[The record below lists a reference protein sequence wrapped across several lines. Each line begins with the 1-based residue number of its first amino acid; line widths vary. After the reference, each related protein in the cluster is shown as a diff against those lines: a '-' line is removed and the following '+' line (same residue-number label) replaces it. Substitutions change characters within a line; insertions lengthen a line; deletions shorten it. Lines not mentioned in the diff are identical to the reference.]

1 MRAIRGA
8 ITVDKNTKK
17 DIEKESQKLIRK
29 IISKNNINEKDI
41 ISIIFTT
48 TDDLDKIYPAEAIR
62 KIGFKYTPLMCCK
75 EMDVEESL
83 AKCIRVMVY
92 IDKNINKKDIEHIYL
107 KKAKNLRKDLKK
119 SENKIGDFMKS
130 VIAIDGPAGAGKSTI
145 AKKLAKR
152 FNYRYLDTGA
162 MYRAVTWYVIKNNI
176 DISDEGKLSE
186 AAKEIN
192 ISFRTNNKDGNTY
205 IYVNDKNIT
214 DKIRKNKIDKNVS
227 DVAKV
232 SGVRKE
238 MVKIQKRIAE
248 NGKIIV
254 DGRDIA
260 SRVLPDADLKI
271 YLTAS
276 VEERARR
283 RHSELLEKGISSDF
297 EKVKEEIKKRDYI
310 DKNRKNS
317 PLTQTEDA
325 VLIDSTN
332 LSINEVLD
340 KISSLIKEGD

>member
-1 MRAIRGA
+1 
-8 ITVDKNTKK
+8 
-17 DIEKESQKLIRK
+17 
-29 IISKNNINEKDI
+29 
-41 ISIIFTT
+41 
-48 TDDLDKIYPAEAIR
+48 
-62 KIGFKYTPLMCCK
+62 
-75 EMDVEESL
+75 
-83 AKCIRVMVY
+83 
-92 IDKNINKKDIEHIYL
+92 
-107 KKAKNLRKDLKK
+107 
-119 SENKIGDFMKS
+119 MKS

>member
-1 MRAIRGA
+1 
-8 ITVDKNTKK
+8 
-17 DIEKESQKLIRK
+17 
-29 IISKNNINEKDI
+29 
-41 ISIIFTT
+41 
-48 TDDLDKIYPAEAIR
+48 
-62 KIGFKYTPLMCCK
+62 
-75 EMDVEESL
+75 
-83 AKCIRVMVY
+83 
-92 IDKNINKKDIEHIYL
+92 
-107 KKAKNLRKDLKK
+107 
-119 SENKIGDFMKS
+119 MKS

-283 RHSELLEKGISSDF
+283 RHSELLEKGISSDV
-297 EKVKEEIKKRDYI
+297 EKVKEQVRNI
-310 DKNRKNS
+310 
-317 PLTQTEDA
+317 L
-325 VLIDSTN
+325 
-332 LSINEVLD
+332 
-340 KISSLIKEGD
+340 

>member
-1 MRAIRGA
+1 
-8 ITVDKNTKK
+8 
-17 DIEKESQKLIRK
+17 
-29 IISKNNINEKDI
+29 
-41 ISIIFTT
+41 
-48 TDDLDKIYPAEAIR
+48 
-62 KIGFKYTPLMCCK
+62 
-75 EMDVEESL
+75 
-83 AKCIRVMVY
+83 
-92 IDKNINKKDIEHIYL
+92 
-107 KKAKNLRKDLKK
+107 
-119 SENKIGDFMKS
+119 MKS

-176 DISDEGKLSE
+176 DISDKDKLSE
-186 AAKEIN
+186 IAKKIN
-192 ISFRTNNKDGNTY
+192 ISFKTDNNGETY
-205 IYVNDKNIT
+205 IYVNNKNVT

-232 SGVRKE
+232 SGVRTE
-238 MVKIQKRIAE
+238 MVKIQKRISE
-248 NGKIIV
+248 NGEIIV

-283 RHSELLEKGISSDF
+283 RHNELLKKGISSDY
-297 EKVKEEIKKRDYI
+297 EKVKEEIRKRDHI
-310 DKNRKNS
+310 DTNRKNS
-317 PLTQTEDA
+317 PLTKTEDA
-325 VLIDSTN
+325 ILIDSTD
-332 LSINEVLD
+332 LSIEEVLD